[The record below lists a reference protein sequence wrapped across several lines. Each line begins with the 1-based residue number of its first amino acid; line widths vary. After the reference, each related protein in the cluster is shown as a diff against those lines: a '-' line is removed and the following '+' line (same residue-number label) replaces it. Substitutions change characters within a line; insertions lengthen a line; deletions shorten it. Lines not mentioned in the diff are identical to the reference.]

1 MISHSYYRGA
11 DYPEEP
17 DPTNYRRGADDLLFQ
32 DRLLMWQRMKLKG
45 TYMETMTRIWPEWWG
60 EYVKNKSHAQRDFR
74 NAVDLC
80 ESELSWNTITKWL
93 DANDQL
99 QGTDGYAPLAL
110 Y

>member
-1 MISHSYYRGA
+1 M
-11 DYPEEP
+11 
-17 DPTNYRRGADDLLFQ
+17 
-32 DRLLMWQRMKLKG
+32 
-45 TYMETMTRIWPEWWG
+45 
-60 EYVKNKSHAQRDFR
+60 KNKSHAQRDFR

-80 ESELSWNTITKWL
+80 DSELSWNTITKWL